1 MDVLIPIESLDAVI
15 YYATSQTLSSI
26 TTVLNSSVQ
35 LPGTVA
41 SSFCNDAIHSN
52 LLLRPRGLNA
62 HLTASQVVI
71 IDILIGN
78 AEIFNSFC
86 LHLHSCRAVIQYHEC
101 VLLCGL
107 STRRQFTNQAV

>member
-78 AEIFNSFC
+78 A
-86 LHLHSCRAVIQYHEC
+86 
-101 VLLCGL
+101 
-107 STRRQFTNQAV
+107 